1 MPENTMNTDLLIDLE
16 VVNIDGNKEV
26 PVDTI
31 RVSLDHL
38 VRSFLLNETRLS
50 TEEVDR
56 LSLLDID
63 LLGG

>member
-1 MPENTMNTDLLIDLE
+1 MNTDLLIDLE